1 MGGIHNEGTEL
12 CPGKPRSIP
21 RVSNGEEKWGNG
33 RENPPG
39 RRPGTAGRRP
49 SATGG
54 PGAPRSGLL
63 PEPLSSQPV
72 GGGAACTPFHAEKG
86 SSSRTFWKQR
96 QCPVLGL
103 RTAHRGPDTQ
113 KMPQKAAGPG
123 SRCMPSMRAPWGC
136 SLLPWHSGRPR
147 LPGSHVFI
155 TVHSTQAPKLASAH
169 SPRKGGWAGHLRD
182 ARGDRPS
189 EPCRSPAGGDQ

>member
-1 MGGIHNEGTEL
+1 MKEQSYVRGSLG
-12 CPGKPRSIP
+12 RSP
-21 RVSNGEEKWGNG
+21 ESRMVKRNGEMAGKT
-33 RENPPG
+33 PPG

-49 SATGG
+49 STTGG

-103 RTAHRGPDTQ
+103 RTAHRGPDAQ
-113 KMPQKAAGPG
+113 KMPQKASGPG
-123 SRCMPSMRAPWGC
+123 SRCVPSMRAPWGC

-147 LPGSHVFI
+147 LPGQPR
-155 TVHSTQAPKLASAH
+155 VHHRAQHTGAKAGVSPLAPERRL
-169 SPRKGGWAGHLRD
+169 GWA
-182 ARGDRPS
+182 P
-189 EPCRSPAGGDQ
+189 